1 LVSILKLHTM
11 KHTILGAGGSIGNA
25 LTDQLLKSNE
35 SVRLVSR
42 SAYSISGAESF
53 KADISSYEQT
63 LESIQGS
70 DIVYL
75 CAGLAYDRKV
85 WAELWPK
92 IMQNAIDSCK
102 AKSAKLIFFDNVY
115 MYGKVEGKMTEY
127 TPYNPCSSKG
137 EIRAKI
143 ATLLEDEIKHNNI
156 QALIARAA
164 DLYGP
169 YITQNS
175 MPYFMVIE
183 KLLNGKSPQCLITDK
198 TFHSFSYTLDCAK
211 GLDLLWKDDNNYQQI
226 WHLPTS
232 NPGITGKKF
241 IEIAANE
248 LGIDPKYSV
257 LKKWMIQ
264 LAGLFDKTIYE
275 TNEMAYQIEND
286 YYFDS
291 SKFNDTFSFV
301 PTSYEQGI
309 KETIAFYKK

>member
-1 LVSILKLHTM
+1 M

-115 MYGKVEGKMTEY
+115 MYGKVEGQMTEY

>member
-1 LVSILKLHTM
+1 M

-25 LTDQLLKSNE
+25 LTYELLKAKE

-42 SAYSISGAESF
+42 SGYSIPGTESF
-53 KADISSYEQT
+53 KADISSYKDI
-63 LESIQGS
+63 LESVKGS
-70 DIVYL
+70 DVVYL
-75 CAGLAYDRKV
+75 CVGLAYDRKV

-92 IMQNAIDSCK
+92 IMRNSIDACK
-102 AKSAKLIFFDNVY
+102 AVGAKLIFLDNVY
-115 MYGKVEGKMTEY
+115 MYGKVDGKMTEY
-127 TPYNPCSSKG
+127 TPYNPCSVKG
-137 EIRAKI
+137 EIRANI
-143 ATLLEDEIKHNNI
+143 ANMLEDEMKHNNI
-156 QALIARAA
+156 QAIIARAA

-175 MPYFMVIE
+175 VPYFMVID

-198 TFHSFSYTLDCAK
+198 TFHSFTYTLDSAK

-226 WHLPTS
+226 WHLPTT
-232 NPGITGKKF
+232 NPGITTKKF
-241 IEIAANE
+241 IEIAASE
-248 LGIDPKYSV
+248 LGVEPKYSI

-264 LAGLFDKTIYE
+264 MAGLFDKTISE

-309 KETIAFYKK
+309 KETIEFYKQKK

>member
-1 LVSILKLHTM
+1 M

-25 LTDQLLKSNE
+25 LTYQLLKSNE

-53 KADISSYEQT
+53 KADISSYQQT
-63 LESIQGS
+63 LDSIKGS

-102 AKSAKLIFFDNVY
+102 ASNAKLIFFDNVY

-127 TPYNPCSSKG
+127 TPYKPCSAKG
-137 EIRAKI
+137 EIRAKT
-143 ATLLEDEIKHNNI
+143 ATMLEDEIKHNNI

-175 MPYFMVIE
+175 VPYFMVID

-198 TFHSFSYTLDCAK
+198 TFHSYSYTLDCAK

-226 WHLPTS
+226 WHLPTN
-232 NPGITGKKF
+232 NPGITSKKF
-241 IEIAANE
+241 IEIAADE
-248 LGIDPKYSV
+248 FAVEPKYSV

-291 SKFNDTFSFV
+291 SKFNDAFNFV

>member
-1 LVSILKLHTM
+1 M

-25 LTDQLLKSNE
+25 LTYELLKSKE
-35 SVRLVSR
+35 TVRLVSR
-42 SAYSISGAESF
+42 SGFSISGAESF
-53 KADISSYEQT
+53 KADISSYQQT
-63 LESIQGS
+63 LESIKGS

-75 CAGLAYDRKV
+75 CAGLAYDRNV

-102 AKSAKLIFFDNVY
+102 STGAKLIFFDNVY
-115 MYGKVEGKMTEY
+115 MYGKVEGKMSEY
-127 TPYNPCSSKG
+127 TPYNPCSAKG

-143 ATLLEDEIKHNNI
+143 AILLEEEMKHNNI
-156 QALIARAA
+156 QAIIARAA

-175 MPYFMVIE
+175 VPYFMVIE

-198 TFHSFSYTLDCAK
+198 TFHSFTYTLDCAK
-211 GLDLLWKDDNNYQQI
+211 GLDLLWKDDNTYQQI
-226 WHLPTS
+226 WHLPTT
-232 NPGITGKKF
+232 NPGITGKHF
-241 IEIAANE
+241 IELAAAVMGVE
-248 LGIDPKYSV
+248 PKYSV

-264 LAGLFDKTIYE
+264 MAGLFDKTIYE
-275 TNEMAYQIEND
+275 TNEMAYQIEKD

-291 SKFNDTFSFV
+291 SKFNDAFSFI

-309 KETIAFYKK
+309 KETIEFYKK